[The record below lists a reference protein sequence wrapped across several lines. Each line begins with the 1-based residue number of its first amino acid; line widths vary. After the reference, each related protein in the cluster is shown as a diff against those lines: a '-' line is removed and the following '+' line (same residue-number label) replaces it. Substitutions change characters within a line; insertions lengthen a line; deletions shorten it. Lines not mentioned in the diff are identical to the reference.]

1 MSKLNSPSY
10 VMRLMQERGFA
21 AKKRWGQNF
30 LVDKNILGKIV
41 EAAAI
46 GSNDWV
52 LEIGPGLGVLT
63 KSLAVQA
70 QKVISLEI
78 DSDLVQ
84 ILQDV
89 VTEPNVEIIEADAL
103 HVNWKEL
110 FTSLGWG
117 GEPVRLAA
125 NLPYYITTPLIM
137 KALEGDLD
145 FSTIVVMVQREVA
158 DRMAASPGSKD
169 YGVLSL
175 AVQYYTNAAIV
186 ANVPRTVFVPSPAVD
201 SAIVKLEPQPPSV
214 AAPRDELFQVIRA
227 SFQQRRKTI
236 RNALKPLAKNWG
248 ITLEQLDMALERAG
262 IEQNIR
268 GERLSLEEFS
278 ELTVNLMIG
287 V

>member
-110 FTSLGWG
+110 FTSLG
-117 GEPVRLAA
+117 
-125 NLPYYITTPLIM
+125 
-137 KALEGDLD
+137 
-145 FSTIVVMVQREVA
+145 
-158 DRMAASPGSKD
+158 
-169 YGVLSL
+169 
-175 AVQYYTNAAIV
+175 
-186 ANVPRTVFVPSPAVD
+186 
-201 SAIVKLEPQPPSV
+201 
-214 AAPRDELFQVIRA
+214 
-227 SFQQRRKTI
+227 
-236 RNALKPLAKNWG
+236 
-248 ITLEQLDMALERAG
+248 
-262 IEQNIR
+262 
-268 GERLSLEEFS
+268 
-278 ELTVNLMIG
+278 
-287 V
+287 